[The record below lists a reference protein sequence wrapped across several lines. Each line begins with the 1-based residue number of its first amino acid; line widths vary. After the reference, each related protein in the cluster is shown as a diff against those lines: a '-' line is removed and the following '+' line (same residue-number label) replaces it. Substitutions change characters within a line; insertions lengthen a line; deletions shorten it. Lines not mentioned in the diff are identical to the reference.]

1 MPQFLPGPVRVRV
14 PATSA
19 NLGPGFDVLGL
30 ALAWYDEVTAEL
42 TDGPTTVEVTGAGA
56 GEVDTG
62 EGHLVVRA
70 MRRTFAIL
78 GVDDAHPGDRDDAV
92 AGSGRIAAGRPTGI
106 RLRCRNSIPHGRGL
120 GSSAAAIVSGILAAR
135 ALVPEGAARL
145 PREEVF
151 ALATAVEG
159 HADNVAACVAGGVAA
174 GWADD
179 RGPRLVHFAAH
190 PEIRP
195 VACVPEDRLST
206 ETARGLLP
214 PTVPFADAAANAARA
229 SLLVPALTTRP
240 DLLYDA
246 TEDRLHQSYRSAAM
260 PGGHDLMTRLRA
272 SGVPAVV
279 SGAGP
284 TILAFGK
291 RTEIDSVAAGT
302 GRPWAIHPLDVDPDG
317 ACVLPAEP
325 R

>member
-42 TDGPTTVEVTGAGA
+42 TDGPTTVEVAGVGA

-70 MRRTFAIL
+70 MRRAFADL
-78 GVDDAHPGDRDDAV
+78 GAGDAPGAGPDDAV
-92 AGSGRIAAGRPTGI
+92 AGSGRIGAARRPGI
-106 RLRCRNSIPHGRGL
+106 LLRCRNTIPHGRGL
-120 GSSAAAIVSGILAAR
+120 GSSAAAIVAGILAAR
-135 ALVPEGAARL
+135 ALVPDGAAKM
-145 PREEVF
+145 PRDAVF

-179 RGPRLVHFAAH
+179 HGPRLAHFAAH
-190 PEIRP
+190 PEVHP
-195 VACVPEDRLST
+195 VACVPEERLAT

-214 PTVPFADAAANAARA
+214 PTVPFADAAAVAARA
-229 SLLVPALTTRP
+229 ALLVPALTTRP

-246 TEDRLHQSYRSAAM
+246 TEDHLHQPYRAAAM

-284 TILAFGK
+284 AILAFGK
-291 RTEIDSVAAGT
+291 RTEIDSVAAETGT
-302 GRPWAIHPLDVDPDG
+302 PWSIHPLDVDPDG
-317 ACVLPAEP
+317 ACVLPAESH
-325 R
+325 